1 LVTGVVLAGLSV
13 IGIGALLIVVG
24 LVLLV
29 KAILAAEK
37 SLRVQAAGVEKKG
50 VLGDAAD
57 LVKALNE
64 LIKAVGVA
72 RGVPLA
78 VMILG
83 LVLIVIGTGMLAAS
97 G

>member
-29 KAILAAEK
+29 QAILAAEN
-37 SLRVQAAGVEKKG
+37 SLRAQAAGVEKKG

-64 LIKAVGVA
+64 LIKTVGVA

-78 VMILG
+78 VIILG
-83 LVLIVIGTGMLAAS
+83 LILIVIGTGMLAAS